1 MGIWLKVVHFMFKN
15 FIRILMIGVV
25 VLSTTDAFA
34 GDQGNYTDALQ
45 AIEAKDYQK
54 AFHDLLPLAEKGD
67 PLSQFKLGTLY
78 DEGLGVEQDTTK
90 AAFWW
95 RRAGAKGHRDAL
107 FNLAMLYTQGDGVAK
122 DDEKA
127 GTILQRLIREGKRD
141 AEIDIMVIAM
151 NLFKGRVPSDWEM
164 AVDWVR
170 KAAKQGDADAQYWA
184 CYAESFGYHE
194 TDKAIEW
201 CRMGA
206 RQGYTESMRLL
217 SDMLYLKGNETGQLD
232 NIKAEAEGWL
242 MKAAVAGNA
251 AAQTEVAKGLIVI
264 GDYQEALTWAQKASE
279 QNYSGGQE
287 VLGLMTVLGL
297 GLPRN
302 DKEGARILKLAAN
315 DNRVGAQVA
324 LCALYLHGRGVPQ
337 DTLEAAKWFL
347 IVKFNVEWNERPLY
361 SIGDIGIIKRYE
373 LLEEDLTQLVT
384 TKQFYQ
390 ARRRA
395 DDFMARISDWENK
408 QNRPMLGER
417 FR

>member
-1 MGIWLKVVHFMFKN
+1 MLKKLLGSLMFSAAV
-15 FIRILMIGVV
+15 MCSV
-25 VLSTTDAFA
+25 TAQA
-34 GDQGNYTDALQ
+34 GNKGDYIDALQ

-54 AFHDLLPLAEKGD
+54 AFNDLFPLAEKGD

-78 DEGLGVEQDTTK
+78 DEGLGVEQDAAK

-107 FNLAMLYTQGDGVAK
+107 FNLAMLYTQGDGVEK
-122 DDEKA
+122 SDEKA
-127 GTILQRLIREGKRD
+127 GKILQRLIREGKRD

-151 NLFKGRVPSDWEM
+151 NFFNGRVPSDWEM
-164 AVDWVR
+164 AVEWIR
-170 KAAKQGDADAQYWA
+170 KAAAKGDPDAQYWA
-184 CYAESFGYHE
+184 CYAESFGYQQ

-206 RQGYTESMRLL
+206 EQGHTESMRLL
-217 SDMLYLKGNETGQLD
+217 SDMLILQGNERDKLD
-232 NIKAEAEGWL
+232 IYHAEAEGWL
-242 MKAAVAGNA
+242 LRAARTGNA
-251 AAQTEVAKGLIVI
+251 AAQTEIAKTMIEV
-264 GDYQEALTWAQKASE
+264 GDFEEALMWAKQAAD
-279 QNYSGGQE
+279 QDNSGGQE
-287 VLGLMTVLGL
+287 VLGLMTILGL

-302 DKEGARILKLAAN
+302 DKEGARLLKLAAN

-324 LCALYLHGRGVPQ
+324 LCALYLHGRGLPQ

-347 IVKFNVEWNERPLY
+347 IVKFNIEWNERPLY

-390 ARRRA
+390 ARKRA
-395 DDFMARISDWENK
+395 DAFMAKISDWEDK
-408 QNRPMLGER
+408 QNRPMLGSR